1 MFALAIGGREA
12 SVFTYWFGSVP
23 SLTYLVSLS
32 PVLTEVC
39 VRSAWNLRRFQSKW
53 HFWSVLIG
61 WRLTCRGRNKG
72 RTIPL
77 FYNTDF
83 SVLSNALSLEQGMF
97 FSSLNFRGENYHC
110 LSRKDYSSFP
120 FQISVLLWHQR
131 LIEGWEHE
139 GKALSSCCVLVKTYA
154 RYIRFWIDPTSEH
167 VWERAN
173 RMCYFPECCL
183 IGST

>member
-83 SVLSNALSLEQGMF
+83 SVLSNALSLEQGMIF
-97 FSSLNFRGENYHC
+97 HLLISGGKITIAWAEKIIPHFHFKSLCSFGIRGSLKDENMRTKH
-110 LSRKDYSSFP
+110 
-120 FQISVLLWHQR
+120 
-131 LIEGWEHE
+131 
-139 GKALSSCCVLVKTYA
+139 CVLVKTYT